1 MKNNIAYEDN
11 KKFKNTLFLISAI
24 VYNFTI
30 GFFSFLI
37 FLGIAWSMINYK
49 NYIEIA
55 LILLFIVLLVPLNIF
70 LKKKSRINIIL
81 YIFICILSYILGY
94 GFYIYIVN

>member
-1 MKNNIAYEDN
+1 MNGNITIENGEKLKNI
-11 KKFKNTLFLISAI
+11 LFLISAL

-37 FLGIAWSMINYK
+37 FLGISLWMMNYK

-55 LILLFIVLLVPLNIF
+55 IILIFIILLIPLNIY
-70 LKKKSRINIIL
+70 LKRKSKINIII
-81 YIFICILSYILGY
+81 YFILNILSYILGY
-94 GFYIYIVN
+94 GLYIFIT

>member
-1 MKNNIAYEDN
+1 MNNNIIHKNNG
-11 KKFKNTLFLISAI
+11 KLKNTLFLISAL

-37 FLGIAWSMINYK
+37 FLCISWSMINYK

-55 LILLFIVLLVPLNIF
+55 IILISIILLIPLNIY
-70 LKKKSRINIIL
+70 LKKKSKTSIIL
-81 YIFICILSYILGY
+81 YIILNISSYILGY
-94 GFYIYIVN
+94 GLYIFIT

>member
-1 MKNNIAYEDN
+1 MDDNIIHENNEKL
-11 KKFKNTLFLISAI
+11 KKRLFFISSI

-37 FLGIAWSMINYK
+37 FLGISWSMMNYK

-55 LILLFIVLLVPLNIF
+55 IILIFIVLLVPLNIY
-70 LKKKSRINIIL
+70 LKKKSKMNIIL
-81 YIFICILSYILGY
+81 YFILNALSYILGY
-94 GFYIYIVN
+94 GLYIFIT

>member
-1 MKNNIAYEDN
+1 MDNNIIHEN
-11 KKFKNTLFLISAI
+11 NENLRKKLFFISAN

-37 FLGIAWSMINYK
+37 FLGISWSMMNYK

-55 LILLFIVLLVPLNIF
+55 IILIFIVLLVPLNIY
-70 LKKKSRINIIL
+70 LKKKSKMNIIL
-81 YIFICILSYILGY
+81 YLILNALSYILGY
-94 GFYIYIVN
+94 GLYIFIT